1 MYLAASSKCFPELP
15 FEAALSKLVDLEY
28 ARVEIPFY
36 ESGGGIK
43 PSEVVENAERAIAIC
58 RQTQRLTP
66 VAYDIEIAATGS
78 EYYSQFAAICSVAKA
93 TKVITLIV
101 PSAKLGTPFNA
112 EVEHLQQLVDIA
124 STDGTVVAIKT
135 EAGKISEDPDT
146 VKVLCDHI
154 KGLGVALDPSHFY
167 FGENAGRA
175 YEQIIPYTQH
185 VYLRDTN
192 KENLQV
198 RIGQGDIE
206 YGRLISLLAQNKYNR
221 ALSVDMQPLPDV
233 DQMAEM
239 RKMRLLIES
248 LL

>member
-1 MYLAASSKCFPELP
+1 LYLAASSNCFPELALD
-15 FEAALSKLVDLEY
+15 AALSKLVDLEY
-28 ARVEIPFY
+28 SRVEIPFH
-36 ESGGGIK
+36 ESAAVLR
-43 PSEVVENAERAIAIC
+43 PSEIANDPERAIAIC
-58 RQTQRLTP
+58 RQTHRLTP
-66 VAYDIEIAATGS
+66 VAYDVEIAAQGD
-78 EYYSQFAAICSVAKA
+78 EFYQQFAAICSVAKA
-93 TKVITLIV
+93 TKVVTLILR
-101 PSAKLGTPFNA
+101 SAQLGTPFNA

-135 EAGKISEDPDT
+135 EAGRISEDPDT

-154 KGLGVALDPSHFY
+154 KGLGVALDPSY
-167 FGENAGRA
+167 FHYGEQAGRT
-175 YEQIIPYTQH
+175 YEQIIEYTQH

-198 RIGQGDIE
+198 RVGQGDIE
-206 YGRLISLLAQNKYNR
+206 YGRLVNLLAQNKYNR
-221 ALSVDMQPLPDV
+221 ALSVDMQPIAEV

>member
-1 MYLAASSKCFPELP
+1 MYLAASGKCFPDLT
-15 FEAALSKLVDLEY
+15 FEDALSKLVDLEY
-28 ARVEIPFY
+28 TRVEIPFR
-36 ESGGGIK
+36 ESDFAIR
-43 PSEVVENAERAIAIC
+43 PSDVVQDTERAIAAC

-66 VAYDIEIAATGS
+66 VSFDIEISATGND
-78 EYYSQFAAICSVAKA
+78 YYSQFSAICSVAKT

-101 PSAKLGTPFNA
+101 PSASLGTPFNA

-124 STDGTVVAIKT
+124 STDGMVVAVKT

-154 KGLGVALDPSHFY
+154 KGLAVALDPSHFH
-167 FGENAGRA
+167 FGEMAGRS
-175 YEQIIPYTQH
+175 YESIIPYTQH
-185 VYLRDTN
+185 VYLKDTN
-192 KENLQV
+192 KDNLQV
-198 RIGQGDIE
+198 RVGQGDVE

-221 ALSVDMQPLPDV
+221 ALTVDMQPLPDV

-239 RKMRLLIES
+239 RKIRLLIES

>member
-28 ARVEIPFY
+28 TRVEIPFY

-43 PSEVVENAERAIAIC
+43 PSDVTKDAERAIAMC

-66 VAYDIEIAATGS
+66 VAYDLEITATGS
-78 EYYSQFAAICSVAKA
+78 DYYSQFSAICSVAKA

-124 STDGTVVAIKT
+124 STDGMVVAIKT
-135 EAGKISEDPDT
+135 KSGNISEDPDT

-154 KGLGVALDPSHFY
+154 KGLAVALDLSHFY
-167 FGENAGRA
+167 FGEMAGRS
-175 YEQIIPYTQH
+175 YDPIIPYTQH

-192 KENLQV
+192 KENRQV
-198 RIGQGDIE
+198 RVGQGDIE

-239 RKMRLLIES
+239 RKIRLLIES